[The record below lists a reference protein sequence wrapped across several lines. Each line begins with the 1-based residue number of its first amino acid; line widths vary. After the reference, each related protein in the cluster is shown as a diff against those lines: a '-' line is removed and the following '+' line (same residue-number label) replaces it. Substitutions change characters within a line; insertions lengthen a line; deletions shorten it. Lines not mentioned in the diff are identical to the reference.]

1 MTRADKCFRVKYQ
14 MGIGAGPPGEAAA
27 ACWDGRGRWGV
38 PHSEAETEQPKV
50 TEHTLKQDY
59 LSHATAKHSKV
70 L

>member
-1 MTRADKCFRVKYQ
+1 MTQADKCFRVKYQ

-27 ACWDGRGRWGV
+27 ACWDGRGGG
-38 PHSEAETEQPKV
+38 PHSEAETDQPKV

>member
-1 MTRADKCFRVKYQ
+1 MIQADKCCRVKYQ

-27 ACWDGRGRWGV
+27 ACWDGVGG
-38 PHSEAETEQPKV
+38 PHSEAETEQLKV